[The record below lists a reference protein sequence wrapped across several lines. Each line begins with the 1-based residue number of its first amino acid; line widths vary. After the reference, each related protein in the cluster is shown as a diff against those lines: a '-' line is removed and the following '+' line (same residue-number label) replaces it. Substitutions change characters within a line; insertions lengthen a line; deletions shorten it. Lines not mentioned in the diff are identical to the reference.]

1 MAPHSSHA
9 VTLTG
14 RGSSFWINLSHPGM
28 LCTLRTFSN
37 KKGVTLLK
45 KKKNEFK
52 VTVTFMA
59 PCFFF
64 TSFLQSPDDL
74 YFCIFKT
81 QAVIQYKKL
90 FNLDGY
96 TCVIT
101 HIISYSSP
109 PIHCSK
115 LRRHMSVPF
124 GVMCGLLSVSVC
136 LDGNGA

>member
-1 MAPHSSHA
+1 MHLAYFQQQKRCDTP
-9 VTLTG
+9 
-14 RGSSFWINLSHPGM
+14 
-28 LCTLRTFSN
+28 
-37 KKGVTLLK
+37 

-59 PCFFF
+59 PCLAVVATFFF
-64 TSFLQSPDDL
+64 FFFLQVFLQSPDDL

-81 QAVIQYKKL
+81 QSVIQYKKL
-90 FNLDGY
+90 FNLDGF

-115 LRRHMSVPF
+115 LQ
-124 GVMCGLLSVSVC
+124 
-136 LDGNGA
+136 